1 MNIEYI
7 IKIVSTDCFANVATA
22 ISAIGTIAAVIV
34 SLCLSRKGDKIKY
47 KIQRKI
53 TVPINVAGNFNLLFD
68 VELIN
73 LTRNNPI
80 IISSFP
86 YIRVKNK
93 NIILK
98 NYVPI
103 YEHNEDS
110 YSFPRKLNYGDNFV
124 VSINKKTIEELLSYS
139 NNKKFILIIQ
149 DVLGQ
154 KYKYKIK
161 RKELELIVKN
171 SQ

>member
-7 IKIVSTDCFANVATA
+7 IKIVSTDCFANIATA

-34 SLCLSRKGDKIKY
+34 SLYLSRKGDKIKY

-53 TVPINVAGNFNLLFD
+53 TVPLNVACNCKLLYD

-73 LTRNNPI
+73 LTRNNQI

-86 YIRVKNK
+86 YIRAKNK
-93 NIILK
+93 NVILK
-98 NYVPI
+98 NYMPI
-103 YEHNEDS
+103 YESNEDS
-110 YSFPRKLNYGDNFV
+110 YTFPRKLNYGDNFI
-124 VSINKKTIEELLSYS
+124 VSIDKRTTSELLSYS